1 MLDQMTF
8 KQELSGTFRFLS
20 INLSIKSLS
29 RVSYGKQMSAKCG
42 VNGESCKKQR
52 KSLKKVPDFG
62 GKVPK

>member
-1 MLDQMTF
+1 MTF

-20 INLSIKSLS
+20 INLFIQPIS
-29 RVSYGKQMSAKCG
+29 RVSYGEQMPVKCG

-52 KSLKKVPDFG
+52 KNLKKVPDFG